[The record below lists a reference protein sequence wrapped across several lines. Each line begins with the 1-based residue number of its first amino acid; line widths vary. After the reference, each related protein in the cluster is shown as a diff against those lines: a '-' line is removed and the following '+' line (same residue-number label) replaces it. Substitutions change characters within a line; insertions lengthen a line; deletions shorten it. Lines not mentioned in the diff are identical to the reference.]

1 MQNVYYSDPSFI
13 KENSSQ
19 YILSIRYA
27 TDGLSFCVHNQ
38 TNKLLVF
45 FFQPYHLDSQD
56 AVIAKVKKIIVDE
69 DVLHLSYKKVYVVP
83 CQREKVLIPAHLFD
97 KKTVADMYR
106 ICFQPQKN
114 DTLLY
119 RKIKVL
125 ESYIVEALPRS
136 FVNFLT
142 TRYPSLCIVNSAYPF
157 IINSLTG
164 ILFNTDQLFIDIHDQ
179 YFDLLLTRNAEPMLF
194 NSFNYGS
201 VTDILYYILNALQQ
215 CQVDKNVL
223 QTTVSG
229 NLVDDPRLLEAFSK
243 YIPNVSILNYA
254 PLSQLVRS
262 EELNN
267 SCFVHLLNIHRCE

>member
-69 DVLHLSYKKVYVVP
+69 DVLRLSYKKVYVVP

-142 TRYPSLCIVNSAYPF
+142 TRYPSLCIVDSAYPF

-229 NLVDDPRLLEAFSK
+229 NLVDDPRLQEAFGK

>member
-215 CQVDKNVL
+215 CQLDKNVL

>member
-142 TRYPSLCIVNSAYPF
+142 TRYPSLCIVDSAYPF

-229 NLVDDPRLLEAFSK
+229 NLVDDPRLQEAFGK

-254 PLSQLVRS
+254 PLSQLIRS